1 MRFIFLVMMTVLMV
15 VFLNPVLPFWVI
27 MILIAALAGL
37 IGLKGAESFL
47 AGGLGMGLAWLG
59 QSLYISIN
67 TGSPLPNRMGE
78 LMGLGTGMTLVGI
91 TAILGFLLGGLSA
104 MTGSLFRKLLKREPE
119 NLYKG

>member
-1 MRFIFLVMMTVLMV
+1 MRFIFLVIMTVILV

-27 MILIAALAGL
+27 MILIGALAGL

-59 QSLYISIN
+59 QSLYISVS

-78 LMGLGTGMTLVGI
+78 LMGLGSGMTLAGI
-91 TAILGFLLGGLSA
+91 TAVLGFLLGGFSA
-104 MTGSLFRKLLKREPE
+104 MTGSLLRNLLMRKPD
-119 NLYKG
+119 NLYRG